1 MKALFPI
8 LCLSLVFGLPAPQA
22 QHARQAAVE
31 ESGLAAAMAAE
42 DPQAFTGE
50 VDFDRMEEFMHPWYV
65 HIEQELLNIPH
76 PAIRERVL
84 RAYEAWLERTH
95 PFEPLLEKVLQK
107 EEEISRHDVDI
118 HNLLFRRDPAID
130 ARILSL
136 KDHDEKRQA
145 MLTIRAAYLFRQGEQ
160 GRAELLWRMVENDH
174 LFFQSLRGNGG
185 AMLEGKDTD
194 WIRLFNLVAEREPSY
209 WRRFTYSSLTSEAC
223 RTAPHE
229 VLAYLKGEGCPEL
242 QDKLLKGIFT
252 ISSDEELLA
261 SARELLQALPD
272 RRRRQLEV
280 SLYWALARQDP
291 EAAWKLAL
299 QEGLE
304 TAGGKA
310 RARAVIG
317 YITTE
322 NPRAPIPW
330 FLEAAAEQEGM
341 DSRLIDLYGQELVK
355 YDAQLAF
362 NFAIALPPS
371 AARDNIMRR
380 AVASWSRRDSSTGD
394 PEGACHAILA
404 MRPGPLRERLLGIA
418 LSDWLLEE
426 RERAMEW
433 IENRTEGALHE
444 RCLQVAVATR
454 LEFEP
459 ERWEAFYFKI
469 LPEDARGSIAGS
481 IAREWSVW
489 DFREAFRFLREV
501 EARRPE
507 ISVWDQ
513 WQRVLDNWKR
523 IDPQAASE
531 WQASSEWEPKNT
543 RPISSSQWV
552 RRWKQASEPGRRQ
565 QANGREDLL
574 KTAIELPTET
584 QEDLLARLLE
594 AEADFPA
601 LSDALLETPTGESP
615 LLREL
620 ADVVDLLEQGESDAL
635 LAASLRLPAPDFDWL
650 VCRILDGYSS
660 HEKAEA
666 AVDALGEAVPRS
678 MRQRASAL
686 LLALPMP
693 GQL

>member
-50 VDFDRMEEFMHPWYV
+50 VDFDRLEEVMAPWFV
-65 HIEQELLNIPH
+65 RIERELLKIPH
-76 PAIRERVL
+76 PDIRERVL
-84 RAYEAWLERTH
+84 RAYEAWLEQTH
-95 PFEPLLEKVLQK
+95 PFEPLLEKVLQQ

-194 WIRLFNLVAEREPSY
+194 WIRLFNLVAEREPSS
-209 WRRFTYSSLTSEAC
+209 WRGYINSSLADKAC
-223 RTAPHE
+223 RVAPHE
-229 VLAYLKGEGCPEL
+229 VLAYLKGEGCSDL

-252 ISSDEELLA
+252 ISSDAELLA

-272 RRRRQLEV
+272 RRRKQLEL
-280 SLYWALARQDP
+280 SLYWSLARQDS

-304 TAGGKA
+304 TAEGKA

-317 YITTE
+317 HITIE

-330 FLEAAAEQEGM
+330 FLEAAVEQEGM
-341 DSRLIDLYGQELVK
+341 DSRLIDLYGQKLVK

-362 NFAIALPPS
+362 KFALALPPS
-371 AARDNIMRR
+371 AARYNIMRR
-380 AVASWSRRDSSTGD
+380 AVASWSRRDISEGD

-404 MRPGPLRERLLGIA
+404 MRAGPLRERLLEIA

-433 IENRTEGALHE
+433 IENKTEGALRE
-444 RCLQVAVATR
+444 RCLQVAAATR
-454 LEFEP
+454 FEFEP

-523 IDPQAASE
+523 INPQAAAE

-543 RPISSSQWV
+543 SPISSSQWV
-552 RRWKQASEPGRRQ
+552 RLWKQANEPDRRQ
-565 QANGREDLL
+565 QAKGREELL
-574 KTAIELPTET
+574 KTAIELPAET
-584 QEDLLARLLE
+584 QVDLLARLLKNE
-594 AEADFPA
+594 VAFPA
-601 LSDALLETPTGESP
+601 LPDAVIAGVQAESP

-620 ADVVDLLEQGESDAL
+620 AELMDLLEQGKSEAL

-650 VCRILDGYSS
+650 VCRILDGYGSR
-660 HEKAEA
+660 EKAEA
-666 AVDALGEAVPRS
+666 AVDALGEAVPGPVRE
-678 MRQRASAL
+678 RASAL

-693 GQL
+693 DQI